1 MSFFSELKRRNVIRV
16 GILYGVGAWLLMQFT
31 DVLSSLLP
39 VPEWTGSLVVLLLA
53 IGFLPVMVF
62 AWAYELTPEGIKRDK
77 DVDRDHSITSAT
89 GRRINT
95 LIIVLLVL
103 AIGVVLIDRL
113 IPERAA
119 EVAAT
124 VAVADSVA
132 EPPGPTDASIAVLP
146 FADLSPLKDQQYF
159 TDGIS
164 EELLNVLVRV
174 DGLRVASRTSSFT
187 YRDSQLNVPALG
199 QELNVGYV
207 LEGSVRKDG
216 YRIRITAQLIEA
228 ATDKHLWSE
237 NFDRELKD
245 IFTIQDEIANSIV
258 DALVG
263 KLGVAK
269 ASKLVNI
276 VPATENLDAYELYLK
291 GRDLFQRRDQL
302 PLSIALFEQAIAL
315 DPGFARAWE
324 GLAAVQVV
332 SSDWNASDGI
342 NHDDLAVIAAD
353 KAIALDPTLS
363 LPYAVLGLIVSG
375 FDREGFDRNYVK
387 GMALFDQAISNDPK
401 NTSAYL
407 WRGLRYK
414 DAGFFQDAIGDLTK
428 CLEIDPGYLNC
439 RQHLALSY
447 LLNGDEDT
455 ALKLFEETLE
465 ANFHSIDE
473 AFVPLYV
480 ARGQRM
486 VALLVATI
494 RSVPNSQMP
503 VVEWIDALEDPDG
516 NHQGR
521 LARFDQWSKESGIS
535 IANASQVFISMKA
548 YDRVSDSTSKTDTF
562 MWTSAAADYRQSE
575 NFKQL
580 MKNRGI
586 PGYWKQRGFPPQ
598 CRPMGKDD
606 FHCD

>member
-16 GILYGVGAWLLMQFT
+16 AVLYGVSSWLLLQFT

-39 VPEWTGSLVVLLLA
+39 VPDWTGSLVILLLA
-53 IGFLPVMVF
+53 VGFVPVMIF

-77 DVDRDHSITSAT
+77 DVNRGQSITSVT

-95 LIIVLLVL
+95 LIIVLLVA
-103 AIGVVLIDRL
+103 AIATVVVDRL
-113 IPERAA
+113 IPE
-119 EVAAT
+119 ESSNSVPG
-124 VAVADSVA
+124 ADVNEENGLPG
-132 EPPGPTDASIAVLP
+132 EPKPTDASIAVLP
-146 FADLSPLKDQQYF
+146 FTDLSPEKDQQYF

-245 IFTIQDEIANSIV
+245 IFTIQDEIANAIV
-258 DALVG
+258 DSLIG
-263 KLGVAK
+263 KLGVTEAN
-269 ASKLVNI
+269 KLVNI

-315 DPGFARAWE
+315 DSEFARAWE
-324 GLAAVQVV
+324 GLAAAQMV
-332 SSDWNASDGI
+332 SSDWHPDDGI
-342 NHDDLAVIAAD
+342 DHRGLAIVAAD
-353 KAIALDPTLS
+353 KAIAQDPALS
-363 LPYAVLGLIVSG
+363 MPYAVLGMIRSYG
-375 FDREGFDRNYVK
+375 ESSDYVK
-387 GMALFDQAISNDPK
+387 SMALFDQAIKNDPK
-401 NTSAYL
+401 NTSALL
-407 WRGLRYK
+407 WRGIVYK
-414 DAGFFQDAIGDLTK
+414 DGGLFQNSIGDLTK
-428 CLEIDPGYLNC
+428 CLEIDPAYLNC

-447 LLNGDEDT
+447 LANGNEDT
-455 ALKLFEETLE
+455 ALQLFEEALE
-465 ANFHSIDE
+465 ANFHSNDE

-480 ARGQRM
+480 ARGQRLI
-486 VALLVATI
+486 ALLVADRYPI
-494 RSVPNSQMP
+494 NSQAP
-503 VVEWIDALEDPDG
+503 VVEWINALEDPDG
-516 NHQGR
+516 DQQAR
-521 LARFDQWSKESGIS
+521 LARFDQWSKESGNS
-535 IANASQVFISMKA
+535 IAADSHIFIAMKA
-548 YDRVSDSTSKTDTF
+548 YNRVLDTTATDTV
-562 MWTSAAADYRQSE
+562 MWTPSAAGFRQSE
-575 NFKQL
+575 IFKQL
-580 MKNRGI
+580 IKSRGVLT
-586 PGYWKQRGFPPQ
+586 YWQKKGFPPQ
-598 CRPMGKDD
+598 CRPIGKED